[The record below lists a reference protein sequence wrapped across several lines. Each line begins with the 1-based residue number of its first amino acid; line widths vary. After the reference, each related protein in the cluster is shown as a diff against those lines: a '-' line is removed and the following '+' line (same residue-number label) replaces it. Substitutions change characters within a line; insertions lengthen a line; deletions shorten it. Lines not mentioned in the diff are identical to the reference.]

1 MRKVA
6 SGGVFLSA
14 QLAERMV
21 LQLNGQRH
29 VPDIQVLSN
38 RELDILQR
46 IVNGQRPVEIANA
59 LNLSIKTVS
68 THKRHVQEKLRLDS
82 TAALVRFGLEH
93 RLGREILGPPSEDAC
108 EA

>member
-1 MRKVA
+1 M
-6 SGGVFLSA
+6 
-14 QLAERMV
+14 
-21 LQLNGQRH
+21 
-29 VPDIQVLSN
+29 
-38 RELDILQR
+38 QR

-93 RLGREILGPPSEDAC
+93 RLGREILGPPSEDAG